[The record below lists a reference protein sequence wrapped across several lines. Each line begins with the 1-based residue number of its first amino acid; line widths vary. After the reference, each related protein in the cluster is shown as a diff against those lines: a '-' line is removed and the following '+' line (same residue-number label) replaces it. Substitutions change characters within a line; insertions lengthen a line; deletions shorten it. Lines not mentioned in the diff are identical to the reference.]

1 MQDPYPLQLRDI
13 CAGSGILKFPCP
25 VKSYSPVS
33 NPFSPAPWF
42 PRNCMFQIPFMGQ
55 YSSRMDRVIA
65 IEPSAPTGPNKSA
78 QISCTTIR
86 HSAPAKITPSHEEG
100 LSKVAHCKGP
110 TALADST
117 NTRCNAA
124 RGEDRQG
131 AHGRMPDR
139 AGTTRLQGPR
149 SLNTD
154 LGPQRDDFSSHSS
167 CRAIC
172 SCRSFSPVV
181 ACWLMPPSPRYQRT
195 TMCCST

>member
-13 CAGSGILKFPCP
+13 CAGSGILKFSGP
-25 VKSYSPVS
+25 VKSYSPAS
-33 NPFSPAPWF
+33 NPFFPAPWF
-42 PRNCMFQIPFMGQ
+42 HRNCMFQIPFIKQ
-55 YSSRMDRVIA
+55 LSSRMDRVIA

-86 HSAPAKITPSHEEG
+86 HHSAPAKITLPHEEG

-131 AHGRMPDR
+131 HMNACQTGQARRACRGR
-139 AGTTRLQGPR
+139 G
-149 SLNTD
+149 
-154 LGPQRDDFSSHSS
+154 
-167 CRAIC
+167 I
-172 SCRSFSPVV
+172 
-181 ACWLMPPSPRYQRT
+181 
-195 TMCCST
+195 